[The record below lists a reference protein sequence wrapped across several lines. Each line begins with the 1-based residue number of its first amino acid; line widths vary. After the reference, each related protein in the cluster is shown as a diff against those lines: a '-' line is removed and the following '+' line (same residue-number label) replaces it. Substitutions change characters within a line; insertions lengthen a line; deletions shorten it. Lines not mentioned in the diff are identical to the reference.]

1 MRIIDVEGD
10 WRFTHQDLGARS
22 ALAGGSP
29 AGDVERR
36 NHGTNVLG
44 MLIGVHDARGV
55 DGICPEAAV
64 RAVSYQPE
72 DRWGSARAIAYA
84 AGELRPGDILLV
96 EMQRPGPRADL
107 DDDGQDGYLPMSYW
121 PDDLT
126 AMQYAAG
133 RGVIVVEA
141 AGNGAEHLDD
151 AIFAGPGPGF
161 RPQRPNPFARDG
173 LDSGSILVG
182 AGAPPGGRRGPD
194 RSRLRFSNWGSALD
208 AQGWGRDVATTGGVG
223 PGADTARPGDD
234 EDAWYTDA
242 FAGTSSAAPM
252 VAGALACVQGVLRA
266 AGREPLTPAQA
277 RAALRETGSPQQA
290 AEDGSLEPIG
300 NRPDISQL
308 IDWAMDATRPARP
321 TTPRPRRSP
330 RMKVTITIEDD
341 GNGGIEWGGAPRART
356 SGAPT
361 SAGRT
366 SAGPHI
372 VHPARGRH
380 GDRRSTIA
388 GLKAAA
394 AERGDSPRP
403 VRRAHAV
410 RDLGGLGAVGHA
422 ELAEDVGD
430 VQARGLGADE
440 QPLGDLPVRQPLADQ
455 LEHLGLAGG
464 QAERGQRRRIALAAL
479 RRRGAERHARAP
491 GERLELRAHQL
502 GAERR
507 RLLVRGAQR
516 VGARRGRPRRGAP
529 PPRGASPRR
538 PPDRAR
544 RSPPRRSATARPH
557 AARSPRRRPARPR
570 RAPPALCA
578 SADGGLALP
587 VTQRL
592 ELGDQ
597 PVGGR
602 DGALAPAASAGGR
615 ERRLGLHPRPHREQ
629 RRRVEQLARRRR
641 IAARPLPTSAARGCR
656 TGPATARARRARR
669 RHRGHV
675 LGRRALAA
683 APRRR
688 AARARPPRS
697 ARAPGAAGRRPAPRA
712 IAFHGSRSRSSS
724 SARRASASSQRPS
737 RNSSVAALSAR
748 KRPKEACMPSRR
760 AWRSPS
766 RVTSSAPSKSPS
778 SRSDS
783 AR

>member
-1 MRIIDVEGD
+1 LILRTHQHVRLRVGPRGRIEGDGGDSLARMLRSSGVTVSPLCARPRGGARQAVADLGCYFVVHAASGETDPALADTLREHDLVEFAYPKPPVALPSATAGDDLRGGQGYLEDAPGGIGARTAWERPGGTGAGVRIIDVEGD

-107 DDDGQDGYLPMSYW
+107 DDEQSQDGYLPMSYW

-194 RSRLRFSNWGSALD
+194 RSRLEFSNWGSALD

-234 EDAWYTDA
+234 EDAWYTAA

-277 RAALRETGSPQQA
+277 RTALRETGSPQQA

-300 NRPDISQL
+300 SRPDISQL

-341 GNGGIEWGGAPRART
+341 GNGGIEWGGPEGPYIRGPYIR
-356 SGAPT
+356 GPYI
-361 SAGRT
+361 R
-366 SAGPHI
+366 GPHI
-372 VHPARGRH
+372 VLPNEDGTE
-380 GDRRSTIA
+380 STLAIEA
-388 GLKAAA
+388 FKAAA
-394 AERGDSPRP
+394 
-403 VRRAHAV
+403 
-410 RDLGGLGAVGHA
+410 
-422 ELAEDVGD
+422 
-430 VQARGLGADE
+430 DE
-440 QPLGDLPVRQPLADQ
+440 ETP
-455 LEHLGLAGG
+455 
-464 QAERGQRRRIALAAL
+464 
-479 RRRGAERHARAP
+479 
-491 GERLELRAHQL
+491 
-502 GAERR
+502 
-507 RLLVRGAQR
+507 
-516 VGARRGRPRRGAP
+516 
-529 PPRGASPRR
+529 
-538 PPDRAR
+538 
-544 RSPPRRSATARPH
+544 
-557 AARSPRRRPARPR
+557 
-570 RAPPALCA
+570 
-578 SADGGLALP
+578 
-587 VTQRL
+587 
-592 ELGDQ
+592 
-597 PVGGR
+597 
-602 DGALAPAASAGGR
+602 
-615 ERRLGLHPRPHREQ
+615 
-629 RRRVEQLARRRR
+629 
-641 IAARPLPTSAARGCR
+641 
-656 TGPATARARRARR
+656 
-669 RHRGHV
+669 
-675 LGRRALAA
+675 
-683 APRRR
+683 
-688 AARARPPRS
+688 
-697 ARAPGAAGRRPAPRA
+697 
-712 IAFHGSRSRSSS
+712 
-724 SARRASASSQRPS
+724 
-737 RNSSVAALSAR
+737 
-748 KRPKEACMPSRR
+748 
-760 AWRSPS
+760 
-766 RVTSSAPSKSPS
+766 
-778 SRSDS
+778 
-783 AR
+783 